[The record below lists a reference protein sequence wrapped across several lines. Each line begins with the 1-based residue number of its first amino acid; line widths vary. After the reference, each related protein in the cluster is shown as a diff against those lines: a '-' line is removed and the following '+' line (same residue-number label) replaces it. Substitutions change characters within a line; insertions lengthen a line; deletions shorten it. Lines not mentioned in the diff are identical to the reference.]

1 MQNLL
6 LSQNKI
12 YETSKTN
19 QHKIIAMN
27 QEIDCLK
34 KKIEYYQNMVKLQKQ
49 SIDNLNT
56 ITNKINNEKIDA
68 NRTSNAVNNIHN
80 YDINILLSAFENN
93 LNSNNKENLLGQF
106 DLMKKDLIDHFQN
119 KNKSIQNLLKKNKH
133 LEEIN
138 TNLEKQIKKHEEENK
153 KDKFCL
159 NCHQTFSLNNDD
171 V

>member
-1 MQNLL
+1 MQSLL

-19 QHKIIAMN
+19 QHKIVIMN
-27 QEIDCLK
+27 QEIDSLK
-34 KKIEYYQNMVKLQKQ
+34 KKIEFYQNMVKSQKQ
-49 SIDNLNT
+49 SIDNLNS
-56 ITNKINNEKIDA
+56 ITNKINNEIIDA
-68 NRTSNAVNNIHN
+68 NRSSNEVNHVHN
-80 YDINILLSAFENN
+80 YDINTLLLAFEHN

-106 DLMKKDLIDHFQN
+106 DLMKKDLIDNFQN

-138 TNLEKQIKKHEEENK
+138 SNLEKQIKKHEEENK

-159 NCHQTFSLNNDD
+159 NCHQTFSLNHDD